1 MHTIKAT
8 DGLVIEVWYGDDEG
22 DERSMVRL
30 RSLLQERD
38 GNAPPGAIVIWPE
51 EVRHLIGALAEAAS
65 LLAEEAASKQA

>member
-1 MHTIKAT
+1 METIKAT
-8 DGLVIEVWYGDDEG
+8 DDLVIEVCDDEG